1 MALGNLG
8 TAPVLSH
15 VLGEDPGIGMAG
27 ETVRGA
33 LEAVAVVPAEGG
45 VDGWEA
51 LGGEVL
57 K

>member
-1 MALGNLG
+1 MLVQARGE
-8 TAPVLSH
+8 AP
-15 VLGEDPGIGMAG
+15 GMGMAG
-27 ETVRGA
+27 ETDRGA
-33 LEAVAVVPAEGG
+33 LEAVAVAPAEGG